1 MKSIVHF
8 ICFFIIFCLFGYVI
22 DLIFFK
28 EINIFLILESAFIL
42 SLLIMPILKVVKEM
56 KNEE

>member
-8 ICFFIIFCLFGYVI
+8 ICFFIVFFLLGYVI

-42 SLLIMPILKVVKEM
+42 SLLIMPILKVVKDME
-56 KNEE
+56 NEE

>member
-8 ICFFIIFCLFGYVI
+8 ICFFIVFSLLGYVI

-42 SLLIMPILKVVKEM
+42 SLLIMPILKVVKDME
-56 KNEE
+56 NEE

>member
-1 MKSIVHF
+1 
-8 ICFFIIFCLFGYVI
+8 LGYVI

-42 SLLIMPILKVVKEM
+42 SLLIMPILKVVKDME
-56 KNEE
+56 NEE

>member
-8 ICFFIIFCLFGYVI
+8 ICLFIIFCLFGYVI